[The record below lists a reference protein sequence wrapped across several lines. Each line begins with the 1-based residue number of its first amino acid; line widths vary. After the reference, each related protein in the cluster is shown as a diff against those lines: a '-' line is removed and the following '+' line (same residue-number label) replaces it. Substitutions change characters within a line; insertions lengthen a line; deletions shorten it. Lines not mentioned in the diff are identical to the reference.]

1 MLTMGRYS
9 FVSPQTIAEQKLIK
23 YDINELLEKLSVTW
37 YVLLLDSTDMKFHC
51 YYKNFWTHK
60 LNFHVIYLQISNK

>member
-1 MLTMGRYS
+1 MSVYCKSSSLTTASKMLTMGRYS

-51 YYKNFWTHK
+51 YYKNF
-60 LNFHVIYLQISNK
+60 